1 MNTRKSDD
9 TQAPKEVPFFARY
22 LEDQRLLKVKTGLKA
37 GPELPPLVTLKFP
50 SDDAPEI
57 VISFP

>member
-1 MNTRKSDD
+1 MNTGKLSE

-22 LEDQRLLKVKTGLKA
+22 LENQRLLKVKTGLKA
-37 GPELPPLVTLKFP
+37 GPKLPPLVTLKFP

-57 VISFP
+57 VIPFP